1 MKMSETTNNDTA
13 WRVIGFSVPPEIASA
28 TQAAA
33 AKEML
38 SMSDLMRRALVT
50 ELKARGALPAK

>member
-1 MKMSETTNNDTA
+1 MSETNNDTA

-33 AKEML
+33 AKEL
-38 SMSDLMRRALVT
+38 CSMSDLLRRALVV